1 MAEQGA
7 EECSSNFDCLQSQ
20 ASTNGCDV
28 NENRENHKENIV
40 EDNTNDKSNNGS
52 KKTNDKITLQQNDK
66 VCKELGL
73 RNEMECIVTAMSA
86 MEPII
91 VKADEQQAYSIEFRN
106 WCLNL
111 KTHLYEAEDMLDNL
125 HALRNLVISQPQD
138 GEVVGDLLR
147 GLDHNQALSC
157 FGTQHGVLT

>member
-1 MAEQGA
+1 MAQQCFSKLIDMVVGKSE
-7 EECSSNFDCLQSQ
+7 FLMFSQ
-20 ASTNGCDV
+20 
-28 NENRENHKENIV
+28 
-40 EDNTNDKSNNGS
+40 
-52 KKTNDKITLQQNDK
+52 

-125 HALRNLVISQPQD
+125 HTLRNLVISQPQD

-157 FGTQHGVLT
+157 FGTQHGELHKGMRPRESGILLKVICCFGFVFGYMVFMY